1 MNSMPDPAAEEETI
15 RLLHVE
21 DEVGDA
27 AIVAFELENAG
38 LGNVSVTVAERL
50 EDALREVRARR
61 FDIALMDLNLPDSTG
76 IETYR
81 KLREAAPDMPLVVLT
96 GRDDPELAL
105 QMVEQGVQDFLS
117 KKYLK
122 GDLLGNAIRFSIER
136 QRLRAELQKLN
147 EELEQRVLERTAQL
161 AASNQELERF
171 AYVASHDLQ
180 EPLRTVASYL
190 QLIARRYQDKLDAD
204 GREFIGFAVDGAT
217 RMQGMIRDLL
227 DYSRVQTQGQ
237 PFAPVDLNGVLA
249 DVLGDLRLAIEENA
263 ATVTH
268 DSLPVVTGDASQL
281 HRLLQNLVGNA
292 IKYRGEAPPRI
303 HVAASRLEDGG
314 VRMPDGAPAK
324 GWLISVRD
332 NGIGIEAEFFDK
344 VFHLFQR
351 LHGREQYS
359 GTGLGLALCKRIV
372 ERHGGAIW
380 VESTPGEGSTFYVA
394 LPDEFRQQQA
404 G

>member
-1 MNSMPDPAAEEETI
+1 MDSMSCPTMKGESI

-38 LGNVSVTVAERL
+38 LGNVQVTLAERL
-50 EDALREVRARR
+50 EDAMREVRAQR

-81 KLREAAPDMPLVVLT
+81 KLHAAAPVMPLVVLT

-105 QMVEQGVQDFLS
+105 QLVEQGVQDFLS

-122 GDLLGNAIRFSIER
+122 GDLLSNAIRFSIER
-136 QRLRAELQKLN
+136 HRLQTELQVLN
-147 EELEQRVLERTAQL
+147 EELERRVAERTAQL
-161 AASNQELERF
+161 SDSNAELERF

-180 EPLRTVASYL
+180 EPLRMVSSYL
-190 QLIARRYQDKLDAD
+190 QLIERRYKDKLDDD
-204 GREFIGFAVDGAT
+204 GREFIDYAVDGAT

-227 DYSRVQTQGQ
+227 EFSRVQTQGK
-237 PFAPVDLNGVLA
+237 PFVPVDLEKVL
-249 DVLGDLRLAIEENA
+249 DRVLNDLKVAIDETA
-263 ATVTH
+263 GMVTH
-268 DSLPVVTGDASQL
+268 DRLPTVLGDASQL
-281 HRLLQNLVGNA
+281 HRLLQNLIGNGV
-292 IKYRGEAPPRI
+292 KYRGEAAPRI
-303 HVAASRLEDGG
+303 HVSVLRIEDSEIAL
-314 VRMPDGAPAK
+314 PDSSPDK

-332 NGIGIEAEFFDK
+332 NGIGVEAQNIGKLFQ
-344 VFHLFQR
+344 LFQR
-351 LHGREQYS
+351 LHTQKEYP

-380 VESTPGEGSTFYVA
+380 MDSTPGAGSTFYVA
-394 LPDEFRQQQA
+394 LPMMYEE
-404 G
+404 